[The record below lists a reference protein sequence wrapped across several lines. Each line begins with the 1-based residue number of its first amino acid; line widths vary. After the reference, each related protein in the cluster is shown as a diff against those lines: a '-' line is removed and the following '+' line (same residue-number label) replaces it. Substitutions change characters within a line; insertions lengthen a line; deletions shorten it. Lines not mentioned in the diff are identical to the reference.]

1 MSFLKNII
9 FLKILLLLSFI
20 QITKADTKL
29 LMLTDKKCMYCIVW
43 EKQIGEIY
51 NKTEIS
57 SAYPLKRYEA
67 SEINENFKNKI
78 FKTSITPTF
87 VFFNNGKEVGR
98 IIGYS
103 NPEMFWWQVD
113 EILEKWLFVWL

>member
-1 MSFLKNII
+1 
-9 FLKILLLLSFI
+9 
-20 QITKADTKL
+20 
-29 LMLTDKKCMYCIVW
+29 MLTDKKCMYCIVW

-87 VFFNNGKEVGR
+87 VFFDNGLEVGR

-113 EILEKWLFVWL
+113 EILEK